1 MSEVKKLES
10 VQRSL
15 QIASRVTSS
24 ALADAKRN
32 APSLAGGKRRRKA
45 SPKRKASPAKKSGGK
60 RRKSPKRKASPKK

>member
-32 APSLAGGKRRRKA
+32 APSLASGRRK
-45 SPKRKASPAKKSGGK
+45 
-60 RRKSPKRKASPKK
+60 KSPKRKASPSKKSGGRGKRSSKRKSSPKK